1 MTSVP
6 FVARRVS
13 LTNLARLTAYVLLAP
28 PRTSTQSHAQERPA
42 PVIEFQV
49 GSLAFPDD
57 GVVREGLIGGAARWY
72 LSPRI
77 ALGPEVSHISGQNH
91 THFIL
96 TGNLTWDILSPIAD
110 RPRPVTPF
118 VVVGGGLYQTRE
130 SFVVGPYTSGEGA
143 FTAGGGV
150 RGALGDRVT
159 VGIDTRIGWE
169 LHLRINGLVGV
180 RLGR

>member
-1 MTSVP
+1 M
-6 FVARRVS
+6 
-13 LTNLARLTAYVLLAP
+13 LLA
-28 PRTSTQSHAQERPA
+28 TAHFDQVGAQERPS
-42 PVIEFQV
+42 PVVEFAV

-72 LSPRI
+72 VSPRI
-77 ALGPEVSHISGQNH
+77 GLGPEVSHISGQNH
-91 THFIL
+91 NHFIL
-96 TGNLTWDILSPIAD
+96 TGNLTWDILSPIAG
-110 RPRPVTPF
+110 RPRQVTPF

-130 SFVVGPYTSGEGA
+130 DFAVGPYTSGEGA

-180 RLGR
+180 RIGR